1 MSSVGVTNVRDLL
14 LVIFCG
20 LLVST
25 ISLAQSPRQGQ
36 AIKAEAEAQEAAL
49 RSEAEQGDAT
59 AQLRLGMMYYIGN
72 VIPQNYDE
80 AAKWFRMAAEQA
92 NPEAMFR
99 YGCMLYY
106 GRGVERELVSA
117 HMWFNLAAAAEF
129 KAADDYREMVAE
141 KMTPQEISE
150 AQKLARNWKPKTK

>member
-1 MSSVGVTNVRDLL
+1 LL

-25 ISLAQSPRQGQ
+25 ISLAQSPPQGQ

-49 RSEAEQGDAT
+49 RSDAEQGDAT